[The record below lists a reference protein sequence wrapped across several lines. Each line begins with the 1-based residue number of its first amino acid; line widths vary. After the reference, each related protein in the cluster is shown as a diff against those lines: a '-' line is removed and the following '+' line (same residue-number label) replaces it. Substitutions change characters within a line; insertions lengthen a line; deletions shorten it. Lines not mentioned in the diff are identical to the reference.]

1 MGLFFSRLK
10 PRGIAAMP
18 RPTTRTDS
26 RLGGRLA
33 LVDRTCAPA
42 RRLPPSSVAR
52 PALDEP
58 SLATLAVHKRKV
70 GDVRA
75 WLTEALEGP
84 PNLAKH
90 RRILVL
96 TGPAGAGK
104 TATVRALSQRDALH
118 FHVVEWLNHEAYSDR
133 GMTLSVCEQF
143 RSFLL
148 SNARFKPLPLTS
160 RYQAAH
166 SQSRCVMLVEDWPN
180 LSHLE
185 TRQGVHAALEHFLEA
200 GPHMPLLLIVSD
212 SIPRSDTEAWDGS
225 MDWRARRAWQMD
237 VRTAVP
243 ERVRTHPACAEI
255 RFNPLTPRMIQSA
268 LVRQAPHIPTPVL
281 ADLAEASGG
290 DIRQAS
296 TVVQAPTMSSKS
308 DAALALFHALGR
320 LLYNKRLG
328 DPEVTEK
335 GPNVPPPDH
344 RHRPSMV
351 DVEALW
357 TQLPVDAST
366 FQVYAHHNLLQFTD
380 DIDHVVMALDAM
392 SYSDTLRLSSHG
404 SYAEQYAF
412 ECMARGVLL
421 SLPSPVRRHGQQLTK
436 PALWEAMERRRAC
449 DEVFLRV
456 VSDDAHYGRTRC
468 RQDELAAYVLPLS
481 ARASRTWS
489 EIAAPLTHF
498 RETASVG
505 AVAQEAL
512 DAVDEAHATELAYDI
527 PLSTLYAEEELDAS
541 YADDASSTSSLDDL
555 DEDDLDTIAAETS
568 TQAYR

>member
-1 MGLFFSRLK
+1 M
-10 PRGIAAMP
+10 
-18 RPTTRTDS
+18 
-26 RLGGRLA
+26 
-33 LVDRTCAPA
+33 
-42 RRLPPSSVAR
+42 
-52 PALDEP
+52 
-58 SLATLAVHKRKV
+58 
-70 GDVRA
+70 RA

-84 PNLAKH
+84 PVLAKH

-104 TATVRALSQRDALH
+104 TATVRALSQSDALD
-118 FHVVEWLNHEAYSDR
+118 FDVVEWLNHETYSDR
-133 GMTLSVCEQF
+133 GVTRSVCEQF

-148 SNARFKPLPLTS
+148 STARFRPLPLAS
-160 RYQAAH
+160 RDSAAH
-166 SQSRCVMLVEDWPN
+166 SRPRCVLLVEDWPN

-185 TRQGVHAALEHFLEA
+185 TRQGVHVALEHFLEA
-200 GPHMPLLLIVSD
+200 VPHMPLVLIVSD

-237 VRTAVP
+237 IRAAVP

-268 LVRQAPHIPTPVL
+268 LVRQVPHIPTPVL

-296 TVVQAPTMSSKS
+296 TAARAPTMLSKS

-328 DPEVTEK
+328 DPDVTGK
-335 GPNVPPPDH
+335 GPAVPPPHH

-366 FQVYAHHNLLQFTD
+366 FQVYVHHNLLQFAD

-392 SYSDTLRLSSHG
+392 SYADTMRLSSHG
-404 SYAEQYAF
+404 SYDEQYAF

-421 SLPSPVRRHGQQLTK
+421 SLPSPVRRRGQQLTK

-449 DEVFLRV
+449 DEAFLRV
-456 VSDDAHYGRTRC
+456 VSDDVRYGRTRC

-481 ARASRTWS
+481 ARMSRTWS
-489 EIAAPLTHF
+489 AIAAPLTHY
-498 RETASVG
+498 RETTKVG
-505 AVAQEAL
+505 AVVQEAL
-512 DAVDEAHATELAYDI
+512 DAVDEAHATELVYNI
-527 PLSTLYAEEELDAS
+527 PQSTLCADEEVDAS
-541 YADDASSTSSLDDL
+541 YADEASSTSSLDDL
-555 DEDDLDTIAAETS
+555 DEDDLDTIAAEPS
-568 TQAYR
+568 TQSLG